1 MFKTTTVNYLISL
14 GPNNSEEPTLFLIT
28 SIIVHHINFQ
38 PTPHLQLI
46 ISVGHNNCL
55 STKSMWVTTLNY
67 ATFVL

>member
-38 PTPHLQLI
+38 PTPHL
-46 ISVGHNNCL
+46 
-55 STKSMWVTTLNY
+55 
-67 ATFVL
+67 